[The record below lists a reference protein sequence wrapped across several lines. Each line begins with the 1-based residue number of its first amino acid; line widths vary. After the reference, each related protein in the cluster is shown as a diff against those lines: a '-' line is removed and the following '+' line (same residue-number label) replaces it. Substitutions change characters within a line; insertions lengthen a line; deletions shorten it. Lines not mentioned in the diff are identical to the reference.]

1 MEMEDWTYALAIALS
16 AVVWV
21 TIFVDY
27 RKKLMRVMPAV
38 DQVSHRKQEFSNKI
52 SEAENS
58 AQEIAMS
65 IDGMR
70 REIEGL
76 EDQRVELQD
85 KLNEQEMIFIS
96 AGQLKMGSDQ
106 VGRENENPEH
116 PVQVKAF
123 YLDRYEVTNLQYK
136 DFVDATSRRTPVH
149 WQSGTFP
156 TGKADHPVV
165 NVTWEDARSYAE
177 SGR

>member
-1 MEMEDWTYALAIALS
+1 MEMEDWTYALAIALA

-76 EDQRVELQD
+76 EDQDAKSPYSKYPLTMRVLY
-85 KLNEQEMIFIS
+85 S
-96 AGQLKMGSDQ
+96 W
-106 VGRENENPEH
+106 
-116 PVQVKAF
+116 
-123 YLDRYEVTNLQYK
+123 RY
-136 DFVDATSRRTPVH
+136 SRCALVC
-149 WQSGTFP
+149 G
-156 TGKADHPVV
+156 
-165 NVTWEDARSYAE
+165 
-177 SGR
+177 

>member
-96 AGQLKMGSDQ
+96 AGQLKLGSDQ
-106 VGRENENPEH
+106 VGRGGYH
-116 PVQVKAF
+116 
-123 YLDRYEVTNLQYK
+123 TNRMDIRALSRASATPNMYQ
-136 DFVDATSRRTPVH
+136 DFIGFRCAMNS
-149 WQSGTFP
+149 
-156 TGKADHPVV
+156 
-165 NVTWEDARSYAE
+165 E
-177 SGR
+177 